1 MEQFASSQFVHHCG
15 QNCRYCQM
23 ANWLLPDHESDDED
37 HVGLGEASVQSDTN
51 IAASQESGPPTLSE
65 SQGNITMAIKRHRT
79 RHNTLAVLP
88 KVFVLPQQEPEK
100 LRPQAKPIT
109 AEQISEIRKQIESK
123 AVCLPGHIRK
133 ACCWNVVSPPRS
145 ISVLVELCE
154 SFALHG
160 YSIKIGVTADPH
172 WRYYFCSGHNDM
184 ESYYERGYICMHVV
198 DCNVGEMMA
207 QAETDLIAAAKA
219 HPSVKRSV
227 QNVKDGG
234 DGPINMYS
242 ATFLY
247 ICVRPY

>member
-1 MEQFASSQFVHHCG
+1 M
-15 QNCRYCQM
+15 
-23 ANWLLPDHESDDED
+23 
-37 HVGLGEASVQSDTN
+37 
-51 IAASQESGPPTLSE
+51 
-65 SQGNITMAIKRHRT
+65 
-79 RHNTLAVLP
+79 
-88 KVFVLPQQEPEK
+88 
-100 LRPQAKPIT
+100 
-109 AEQISEIRKQIESK
+109 
-123 AVCLPGHIRK
+123 
-133 ACCWNVVSPPRS
+133 
-145 ISVLVELCE
+145 
-154 SFALHG
+154 
-160 YSIKIGVTADPH
+160 IGVTADPH

-234 DGPINMYS
+234 DGPTNMYS